1 MKIRRIAALP
11 AALLLLLP
19 RRALAMAEDA
29 SFAFHGAE
37 RIAAYW
43 VLGVCSAVFVLLV
56 CIWSIMLKRSAQNQA
71 APVRARRKP

>member
-29 SFAFHGAE
+29 SFAFHGA
-37 RIAAYW
+37 
-43 VLGVCSAVFVLLV
+43 
-56 CIWSIMLKRSAQNQA
+56 
-71 APVRARRKP
+71 

>member
-11 AALLLLLP
+11 AAMLLLLP

-29 SFAFHGAE
+29 SFAFRGAE

-56 CIWSIMLKRSAQNQA
+56 CIWSIMLKRSAQNQS